1 MDQQKNMAR
10 DVEAASGFSTGLIVL
25 LTVGGLLLLFLI
37 GSYALSIHAH
47 KTIPLERKKPVSKK
61 KSRKD
66 RLKQGFTAPGINIFL
81 LQLGLI

>member
-1 MDQQKNMAR
+1 MDQQKNVAG
-10 DVEAASGFSTGLIVL
+10 DVEAAPRFSTGLIVL
-25 LTVGGLLLLFLI
+25 LSVGGLLLLFLI
-37 GSYALSIHAH
+37 GSYALSIYAH

-66 RLKQGFTAPGINIFL
+66 RLKHVFPAPGINIFL